1 VNPLAIKVM
10 EEIGIG
16 ISGQKPKLI
25 DLEMAKDMDKV
36 ISMGCIDD
44 CPTIRIDE
52 DWKIEDPKD
61 KGIDKFR
68 EIREKIAQKVKD
80 LIQRLD
86 R

>member
-1 VNPLAIKVM
+1 MNPLAIKVM
-10 EEIGIG
+10 EEIGIDT
-16 ISGQKPKLI
+16 SGQKPKLI
-25 DLEMAKDMDKV
+25 DLEMAKDMDEV
-36 ISMGCIDD
+36 ISMGCIDG

-61 KGIDKFR
+61 KGIEKFR